1 MTQTIAQAITQARF
15 YAPEETYRLIQLPAR
30 AITAAAAVLAEIG
43 EPFSALIVDKDEV
56 TLVLENEAY
65 EEYSHRLHGHEAQRQ
80 RWALITMD
88 VVLDADLVGFIAVI
102 SREMANA
109 GITLMPYA
117 AFSRD
122 HLLVPADRL
131 QDALSTLAELQTT
144 YANSNTGTL
153 T

>member
-1 MTQTIAQAITQARF
+1 MAQTVDHAIAQARF

-43 EPFSALIVDKDEV
+43 EPFSTLIVDKDEV

-65 EEYSHRLHGHEAQRQ
+65 EEYAHRLHGHEAQPQ
-80 RWALITMD
+80 HWALITLD
-88 VVLDADLVGFIAVI
+88 IVLDADLVGFMAVI
-102 SREMANA
+102 SRELANA

-131 QDALSTLAELQTT
+131 QDALSTLAKLQAA
-144 YANSNTGTL
+144 YANSNSG
-153 T
+153 